1 VSNPIR
7 YLRAVALAEGVSFV
21 LLLGIAMPLKY
32 VWGHP
37 VAVLIAGSVHGAL
50 FLAFCHA
57 LAQTSG
63 AARWPRR
70 RSAGVFVA
78 ALVPFA
84 PFAIDRRLR
93 GWAAEFAGSAGGS
106 AR

>member
-1 VSNPIR
+1 VRNPIR
-7 YLRAVALAEGVSFV
+7 YMRAVALAEGVSFV

-32 VWGHP
+32 HWGLP

-57 LAQTSG
+57 LAQTAG

-70 RSAGVFVA
+70 RIAGVFVA

-93 GWAAEFAGSAGGS
+93 GWAAEFTAGGG
-106 AR
+106 R

>member
-1 VSNPIR
+1 MSNPIR
-7 YLRAVALAEGVSFV
+7 YLRAIALAEGVSFL

-32 VWGHP
+32 VWGQP
-37 VAVLIAGSVHGAL
+37 IAVLIAGSVHGGL

-57 LAQTSG
+57 LAQTAG

-70 RSAGVFVA
+70 RVAGVFAA

-93 GWAAEFAGSAGGS
+93 GWAAEFAAGS